1 MTSAGGCHRREPV
14 GGAAK
19 GIPLNTETPSRYSE
33 LVPGTAL
40 LDVFTSKE
48 AGAVPDEIAVAVTA
62 ARLAMSAAITEGR

>member
-1 MTSAGGCHRREPV
+1 M

-33 LVPGTAL
+33 LVPSTAPL
-40 LDVFTSKE
+40 EVFTSKE

-62 ARLAMSAAITEGR
+62 TGLVMSAAIAEGR